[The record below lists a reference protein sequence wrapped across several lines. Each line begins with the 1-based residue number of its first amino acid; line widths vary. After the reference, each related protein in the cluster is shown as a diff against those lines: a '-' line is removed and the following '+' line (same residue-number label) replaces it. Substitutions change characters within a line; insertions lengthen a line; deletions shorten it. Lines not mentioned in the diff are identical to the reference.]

1 MKQLVNVS
9 VKRPVGVIMFVIAA
23 IVLGVISLRNLAID
37 LLPNIEV
44 PIAVVATNY
53 DGAAPQE
60 IEQLIT
66 RPIEQVVGSIEGVKT
81 IDSMSSPGT
90 SLVIL
95 QFDWGK
101 KIDESLNDIRERI
114 DQVSGILPEDA
125 GTPKIVKLDPQA
137 MPVMWISLSG
147 VPLEKLQEIAEDEVQ
162 PYFERLD
169 GVASVQIEGGKKRE
183 IQVELDRSQLALYNL
198 TGAQV
203 IQAIGAENRAA
214 SAGNLRRG
222 SQDLQLRIDGE
233 FTSLDDI
240 KNTMI
245 TLMDGRTIKVSD
257 VATVNDTFKKT
268 TQKAKVNG
276 DEGLVLTV
284 SKKSDGNAVQMSNNV
299 LKSIDGLQERLAAS
313 GATLSVII
321 DTADYIRDSINSVV
335 NNMLVGGL
343 LAVGILFAF
352 LRSFRTTLVI
362 ALSIP
367 ISIIATFTLMYFTGE
382 TVNILSMGGLALG
395 LGMMVDSSIVILENI
410 FTKRQQGYNLI
421 DAAREGASELAPAV
435 FASTMTT
442 IVVFVPIVFVSGL
455 ASQIFRPL
463 SYTVA
468 FSLSASLIVSLTLIP
483 MLSSK
488 MLGKTKAAFEVEKT
502 DKKSRF
508 DFLRPFYKKTLEKA
522 LKFRKS
528 AVAITFALI
537 IISLS
542 LVPFIGAEFI
552 PESDSGEVQI
562 SLKLQTGAKLEET
575 EAVVDEINAIIAE
588 HENIIKTSY
597 VSIGSDTSGFGGN
610 SNEATFMVLLVPA
623 SEREESTENF
633 MTAIEKKVEDIP
645 GAEIEVSAM
654 DTAGMGGGSPV
665 QVNISG
671 KDLDILSDLSQQVI
685 WLLEDID
692 GLANIKSTFSEGRPE
707 LAIVVKRDIASE
719 YGLSYQQVMSELTL
733 AFNGQVATR
742 YRSEGNEFD
751 VRVMLPEDSRQ
762 TIRDLETMVI
772 RSNKGVDV
780 PLTAVADLSYRQGPA
795 EINRSN
801 QERQVRVT
809 ADLRGSDLGS
819 INAQI
824 AQQIDKMNLPD
835 GYRVNT
841 GGQVEDMEEAFIQLT
856 LALGLS
862 IFLVYMVMAVQFES
876 FLHPFIVMFS
886 LPTTVIG
893 VLIGLFITGQT
904 LNVISF
910 IGLIMLAGIVVNN
923 AIVLVDYTNILREK
937 GVELYEAIIQAGL
950 SRLRPILMT
959 TLTTVLGMVPIFLG
973 IGEGTELQRP
983 MAVVII
989 FGLMFSMVFTLVLIP
1004 VLYYMFDNKTK
1015 KKRRF
1020 RFPNFLRFR
1029 KRKAEEMIEG

>member
-1 MKQLVNVS
+1 
-9 VKRPVGVIMFVIAA
+9 
-23 IVLGVISLRNLAID
+23 
-37 LLPNIEV
+37 
-44 PIAVVATNY
+44 
-53 DGAAPQE
+53 
-60 IEQLIT
+60 
-66 RPIEQVVGSIEGVKT
+66 
-81 IDSMSSPGT
+81 
-90 SLVIL
+90 
-95 QFDWGK
+95 
-101 KIDESLNDIRERI
+101 
-114 DQVSGILPEDA
+114 
-125 GTPKIVKLDPQA
+125 
-137 MPVMWISLSG
+137 
-147 VPLEKLQEIAEDEVQ
+147 
-162 PYFERLD
+162 
-169 GVASVQIEGGKKRE
+169 
-183 IQVELDRSQLALYNL
+183 
-198 TGAQV
+198 
-203 IQAIGAENRAA
+203 
-214 SAGNLRRG
+214 
-222 SQDLQLRIDGE
+222 
-233 FTSLDDI
+233 
-240 KNTMI
+240 
-245 TLMDGRTIKVSD
+245 
-257 VATVNDTFKKT
+257 
-268 TQKAKVNG
+268 
-276 DEGLVLTV
+276 
-284 SKKSDGNAVQMSNNV
+284 
-299 LKSIDGLQERLAAS
+299 
-313 GATLSVII
+313 
-321 DTADYIRDSINSVV
+321 
-335 NNMLVGGL
+335 
-343 LAVGILFAF
+343 
-352 LRSFRTTLVI
+352 
-362 ALSIP
+362 
-367 ISIIATFTLMYFTGE
+367 
-382 TVNILSMGGLALG
+382 
-395 LGMMVDSSIVILENI
+395 
-410 FTKRQQGYNLI
+410 
-421 DAAREGASELAPAV
+421 
-435 FASTMTT
+435 
-442 IVVFVPIVFVSGL
+442 
-455 ASQIFRPL
+455 
-463 SYTVA
+463 
-468 FSLSASLIVSLTLIP
+468 
-483 MLSSK
+483 
-488 MLGKTKAAFEVEKT
+488 
-502 DKKSRF
+502 
-508 DFLRPFYKKTLEKA
+508 
-522 LKFRKS
+522 
-528 AVAITFALI
+528 
-537 IISLS
+537 
-542 LVPFIGAEFI
+542 
-552 PESDSGEVQI
+552 
-562 SLKLQTGAKLEET
+562 
-575 EAVVDEINAIIAE
+575 
-588 HENIIKTSY
+588 
-597 VSIGSDTSGFGGN
+597 
-610 SNEATFMVLLVPA
+610 
-623 SEREESTENF
+623 
-633 MTAIEKKVEDIP
+633 
-645 GAEIEVSAM
+645 
-654 DTAGMGGGSPV
+654 
-665 QVNISG
+665 
-671 KDLDILSDLSQQVI
+671 
-685 WLLEDID
+685 
-692 GLANIKSTFSEGRPE
+692 
-707 LAIVVKRDIASE
+707 
-719 YGLSYQQVMSELTL
+719 VMSELTL